1 MKNIIFIGG
10 IHGVGKGT
18 LCKTI
23 CDQLNIKH
31 LSASEVLKWEEISD
45 KKNKIVDNFTLTQNR
60 LITNLEQIINNKIKY
75 ILDGHYCLLNS
86 IQEPERIDF
95 ETFEQ
100 LNPFAFV
107 VVIDDVQE
115 IKIRLENRDKK
126 EYDFE
131 LLLRFQEKEL
141 EYSKELS
148 NKLSKPHLVLR
159 KEEGHKLKTFLY
171 NENFT

>member
-1 MKNIIFIGG
+1 M
-10 IHGVGKGT
+10 
-18 LCKTI
+18 
-23 CDQLNIKH
+23 
-31 LSASEVLKWEEISD
+31 
-45 KKNKIVDNFTLTQNR
+45 
-60 LITNLEQIINNKIKY
+60 
-75 ILDGHYCLLNS
+75 LNS